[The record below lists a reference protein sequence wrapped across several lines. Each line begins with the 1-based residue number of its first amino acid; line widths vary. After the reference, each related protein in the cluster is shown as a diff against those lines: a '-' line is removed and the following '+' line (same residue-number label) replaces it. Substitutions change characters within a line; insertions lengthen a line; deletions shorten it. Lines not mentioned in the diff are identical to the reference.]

1 MPEAKAE
8 GTMTLDKLRFAM
20 IGRKDKT
27 PPPDGPCDYYF
38 TTTNLPAMLDLRNTV
53 FHVFPWE
60 NDDGSFGADLVIR
73 QYDPNHR
80 AKQDQQR
87 NLGPNKRRR
96 SFNRPQAG
104 KTEGEENKDE

>member
-1 MPEAKAE
+1 MPDAKAE
-8 GTMTLDKLRFAM
+8 GTMTLDKFRLPM
-20 IGRKDKT
+20 IGRKDST

-38 TTTNLPAMLDLRNTV
+38 TTTNLPALLDLRNTV

-80 AKQDQQR
+80 SKQEQHRSSSGQ
-87 NLGPNKRRR
+87 GKRRR
-96 SFNRPQAG
+96 SFNHP
-104 KTEGEENKDE
+104 KTEGESKGE